1 MASSGFYP
9 FPVRRFS
16 SMWRSE
22 EPSNGN
28 LRTKG
33 GKRKIEKPWNGEG
46 KNENRERENGTNDR
60 VSLLGFAPEINHVA
74 REILMGR

>member
-16 SMWRSE
+16 SMGRSE

-60 VSLLGFAPEINHVA
+60 VSSLGFAPEINHVA